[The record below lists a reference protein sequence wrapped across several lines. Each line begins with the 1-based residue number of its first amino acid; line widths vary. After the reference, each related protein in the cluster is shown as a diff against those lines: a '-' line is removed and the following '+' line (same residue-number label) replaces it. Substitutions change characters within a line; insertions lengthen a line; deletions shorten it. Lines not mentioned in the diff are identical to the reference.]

1 MDEKPEDLGERTYRF
16 AARGRAFVR
25 RLPRTICNVEDVRQL
40 VKASGSVAANYN
52 EADEAIS
59 DKDFVLRIKICR
71 KEAKESRLWL
81 RLVDTGGA
89 FDLDDER
96 EALVQEARELL
107 LIFLGTWV
115 LGLGAS
121 LL

>member
-1 MDEKPEDLGERTYRF
+1 M
-16 AARGRAFVR
+16 R
-25 RLPRTICNVEDVRQL
+25 RLRRTICNVEDVRQL

-81 RLVDTGGA
+81 RLVDTGGTSN
-89 FDLDDER
+89 LHGER
-96 EALVQEARELL
+96 HELAQEALELL
-107 LIFLGTWV
+107 LIFNAIVRKKG
-115 LGLGAS
+115 GR
-121 LL
+121 